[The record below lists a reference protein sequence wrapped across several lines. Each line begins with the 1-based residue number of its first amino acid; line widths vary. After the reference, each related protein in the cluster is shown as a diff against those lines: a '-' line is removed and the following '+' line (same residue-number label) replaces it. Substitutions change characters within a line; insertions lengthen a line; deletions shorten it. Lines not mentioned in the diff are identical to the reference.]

1 MPAPRDCNYLC
12 FTAFSHAK
20 CVARIFFFI
29 FVGVLR
35 IRLMKESSEPDIQH
49 KRQRFSNEF
58 KIYKTQKQI
67 WL

>member
-1 MPAPRDCNYLC
+1 M
-12 FTAFSHAK
+12 F
-20 CVARIFFFI
+20 

-35 IRLMKESSEPDIQH
+35 IRLMKESSEPDVQY